1 MSSIYAQNN
10 YVMTSRTSRVCVNFF
25 PFILY
30 MLIIYSNSNALASH
44 LISPSSK
51 WTKGNPCR
59 NTITMKISY
68 ELNPPKI
75 MIGDGSG
82 DYFDAMRLNQEM
94 QILLNRSSELA
105 NLVNGIH
112 LTDSVLGIPRVSS
125 ITAASYIIK
134 NAGIRLKL
142 SCSVRTRDRNFTSF
156 CQFVTDAILVGVESL
171 LILRGD
177 KPAAEEVVAT
187 TTTTKAIEA
196 DDDDDYKKEVKEEG
210 EREAGTR
217 RSADWQTS
225 SGLKPTSILSF
236 LNEKKYNNSI
246 HLNLSVPSNIFYYHN
261 RSLLEKKIEARPY
274 AWVTQLISSLSD
286 LGKIVDIAK
295 SFKIKVIACIMVPSD
310 KNRRSADIIGL
321 DWKEYE
327 KNPADFIKAASTL
340 ADEVLIS
347 SPNSFRTGIEL
358 LRSL

>member
-1 MSSIYAQNN
+1 
-10 YVMTSRTSRVCVNFF
+10 
-25 PFILY
+25 
-30 MLIIYSNSNALASH
+30 
-44 LISPSSK
+44 
-51 WTKGNPCR
+51 
-59 NTITMKISY
+59 MKISY

-75 MIGDGSG
+75 MIGGS
-82 DYFDAMRLNQEM
+82 DYFDAMRLNQEL
-94 QILLNRSSELA
+94 QILLNRSSELV

-125 ITAASYIIK
+125 ITAASYLMK
-134 NAGIRLKL
+134 NAADIKRLKL

-171 LILRGD
+171 LILKGD
-177 KPAAEEVVAT
+177 KPAAVAAAVDVDVAS
-187 TTTTKAIEA
+187 KDVAAADVAE
-196 DDDDDYKKEVKEEG
+196 DDDDHSKKEETEGGRG
-210 EREAGTR
+210 EREEEAIGR
-217 RSADWQTS
+217 RRRTGQVQKS

-236 LNEKKYNNSI
+236 LNDKKYNNSI
-246 HLNLSVPSNIFYYHN
+246 HLNLSVPSKISYYHN

-274 AWVTQLISSLSD
+274 SWVTQLISSLSD
-286 LGKIVDIAK
+286 LGEIVDIAK
-295 SFKIKVIACIMVPSD
+295 SFKIKVVACIMVPSD

-327 KNPADFIKAASTL
+327 KNPVDFIKAASTL

-358 LRSL
+358 LRSLGRPLQ